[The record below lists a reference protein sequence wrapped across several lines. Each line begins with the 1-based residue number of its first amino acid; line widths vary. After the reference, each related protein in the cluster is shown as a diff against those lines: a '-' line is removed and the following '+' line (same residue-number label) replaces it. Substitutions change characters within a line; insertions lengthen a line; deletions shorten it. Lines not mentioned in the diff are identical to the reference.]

1 MHRHLVT
8 ILVLETTKTWHSYIM
23 TFPPA
28 LKTSAQEVTLIS
40 GFQGWYTA
48 NTSICQYNGGPIAS
62 TTETRSV
69 CQLKRDWIN
78 SSFGFFFHEKRKLE
92 SCSLQGIEHVPINK
106 LLDCHIYSRLTVCV
120 LPFTRNGMKQ
130 CIPVPV

>member
-62 TTETRSV
+62 TTEMRSD
-69 CQLKRDWIN
+69 CQLRRDWIN
-78 SSFGFFFHEKRKLE
+78 SSFKGVSNSNRKPE
-92 SCSLQGIEHVPINK
+92 SCSLQGIEHVPILK
-106 LLDCHIYSRLTVCV
+106 LLDRHIYSRLTVCV
-120 LPFTRNGMKQ
+120 LPVTRNGMKQ